1 MTDSVFTQALPVPQA
16 RGPATRG
23 ARAADAAGGMGF
35 PDVPRLELDQ
45 LLVQLMGRA
54 DDVLAAQGR
63 LRGLLRAN
71 ALVAGELS
79 LPVVLRQI
87 VAAARDLLGAR
98 YAALGVLG
106 RDGELEQFVHA
117 GMDDEL
123 VARVGDLPRGRG
135 ILGLLISD
143 PVPIRLADLSAH
155 PASAGFPP
163 GHPPMTGFLGV
174 PVRIGEEIFGNL
186 YLTEHSRGG
195 EFTADDEELAIALAA
210 AAGAAIANARRFA
223 ESEQRRR
230 WLNASA
236 ELTPRLL
243 SGAARPPHAL
253 IAEYA
258 AAAAEADFAALT
270 VPQGPDQ
277 VIVAGVTGGLT
288 EGMMNRV
295 APLADS
301 LTGQAISTGKPSLVT
316 DDRCQAAAAA
326 LGADT
331 GPLVVVPLAAGEQV
345 RGALMLGRLATR
357 PGFTETDLDMA
368 ASFAG
373 HAAVAMELA
382 QARIDQLILAQ
393 AEDHDRIAG
402 DLHDHIIQE
411 LFALGMRLEG
421 HAARSDPVGAERIN
435 GYVDTLDEVIK
446 KIRTSIFG
454 LQQPR
459 RGPVGLSARLMEIIE
474 EHTPQLGFTAS
485 IGFAGPLDPGPG
497 ETLAHDILAVTR
509 EALSNCA
516 RHAHATAV
524 SISLVLEDGLITLD
538 IIDNGRGLGAPA
550 RSSGLSSMR
559 RRAERNGGTFQLS
572 APASGGTHLS
582 WTARVKTASPV
593 MPMAGHRGIVP

>member
-1 MTDSVFTQALPVPQA
+1 MRDMAFTRARD
-16 RGPATRG
+16 RGPAPGG

-45 LLVQLMGRA
+45 LLVQLMDRA
-54 DDVLAAQGR
+54 DDVLATQGR

-87 VAAARDLLGAR
+87 LAAARDLLGAR

-135 ILGLLISD
+135 ILGLLISE

-155 PASAGFPP
+155 PTSAGFPP
-163 GHPPMTGFLGV
+163 GHPAMTAFLGV

-186 YLTEHSRGG
+186 YLAKHSRGS

-230 WLNASA
+230 WLDASA

-243 SGAARPPHAL
+243 SAEAGPLHAL
-253 IAEYA
+253 ITEYA

-270 VPQGPDQ
+270 VPHGPDQ
-277 VIVAGVTGGLT
+277 VIVAGVTGELT
-288 EGMMNRV
+288 AGMMNRV

-301 LTGQAISTGKPSLVT
+301 LTGQAIRTGKPSLVT
-316 DDRCQAAAAA
+316 GDRCEAAAAA
-326 LGADT
+326 LGAAT
-331 GPLVVVPLAAGEQV
+331 GPLIVVPLAAGEQV

-357 PGFTETDLDMA
+357 PGFTEIDLDMA

-382 QARIDQLILAQ
+382 QARIDQITLAQ

-402 DLHDHIIQE
+402 DLHDHVIQE

-421 HAARSDPVGAERIN
+421 HAARSDPVTAARIN
-435 GYVDTLDEVIK
+435 GYVDTLNEVIK

-459 RGPVGLSARLMEIIE
+459 RAPVGLPAQLIEIIE
-474 EHTPQLGFTAS
+474 EHAPQLGYTADVS
-485 IGFAGPLDPGPG
+485 FAGPLDPGPG

-524 SISLVLEDGLITLD
+524 SISLVLKDGLITLD
-538 IIDNGRGLGAPA
+538 ITDNGRGLGTPA

-559 RRAERNGGTFQLS
+559 RRAERNGGTFQVS
-572 APASGGTHLS
+572 TPASGGTHLS
-582 WTARVKTASPV
+582 WTART
-593 MPMAGHRGIVP
+593 